1 MNSPLSMQNFWF
13 KSGRQCICT
22 GRTSNGSSAD
32 IVQIKLVCSIS
43 MSQTLVF
50 CVWTLRFGKD
60 ADVMNAEESAAEN
73 SSEVQLLKAGKMIC

>member
-1 MNSPLSMQNFWF
+1 
-13 KSGRQCICT
+13 
-22 GRTSNGSSAD
+22 
-32 IVQIKLVCSIS
+32 